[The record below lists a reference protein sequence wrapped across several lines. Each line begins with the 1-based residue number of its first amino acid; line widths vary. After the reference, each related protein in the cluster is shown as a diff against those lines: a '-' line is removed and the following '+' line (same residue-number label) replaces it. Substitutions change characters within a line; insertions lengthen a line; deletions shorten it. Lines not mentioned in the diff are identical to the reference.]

1 MSITITDSTLLTQF
15 TQASGRTEVC
25 DPTGRVI
32 GMFLAGHIDV
42 RDETGQLLGT
52 FMPGGPGQLPPG
64 VKSPV
69 SNEEFEEA
77 RRSPDSGITLNEF
90 WTKVERG
97 EWQ

>member
-1 MSITITDSTLLTQF
+1 MSIKISDPVLLAQF
-15 TQASGRTEVC
+15 TQASERIEVC

-32 GMFLAGHIDV
+32 GVFLAGHIDV
-42 RDETGQLLGT
+42 RDEASQLLGT
-52 FMPGGPGQLPPG
+52 FMPGAPGQLPPG

-69 SNEEFEEA
+69 SDEEFEEA

-90 WTKVERG
+90 WKKVAGG